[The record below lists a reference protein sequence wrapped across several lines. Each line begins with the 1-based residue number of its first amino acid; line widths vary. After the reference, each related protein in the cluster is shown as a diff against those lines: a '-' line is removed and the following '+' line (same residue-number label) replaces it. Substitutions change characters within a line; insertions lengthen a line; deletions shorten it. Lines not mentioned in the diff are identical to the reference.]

1 MRKNIVVGNW
11 KMNLNKFEAVDLV
24 EAILERL
31 LNKDIHVIL
40 APSFVHLSQLV
51 KMSSYTDNVSVAS
64 QNCSEFE
71 RGAYTGE
78 VSADIIAAY
87 GVQYVILGHSER
99 REMFNE
105 NNILLKGKVDQA
117 LKSNLDVIFCCGET
131 LKQRKDGIH
140 FKCIEAQ
147 INDSLFHLSP
157 QEFSSITIAYEPIWA
172 IGTGMT
178 ASADEAQ
185 QVHKF
190 IRETLKNKFGRD
202 ISQNTSILYGGSCN
216 PNNANLLFAQQDI
229 DGGLIGGASLGADSF
244 LKVINSF

>member
-1 MRKNIVVGNW
+1 
-11 KMNLNKFEAVDLV
+11 MNLDRFEAVDLL
-24 EAILERL
+24 EGILERL
-31 LNKDIHVIL
+31 LKKDIHVIL

-51 KMSSYTDNVSVAS
+51 KMSSDTDNVSVAS

-78 VSADIIAAY
+78 VSADILASY
-87 GVQYVILGHSER
+87 GVKYVILGHSER
-99 REMFNE
+99 REIFNE
-105 NNILLKGKVDQA
+105 NNILLKEKVDQA

-131 LKQRKDGIH
+131 LKQRQDGIH

-157 QEFSSITIAYEPIWA
+157 QEFSGITIAYEPIWA

-190 IRETLKNKFGRD
+190 IRDTLQNKFGRE

-216 PNNANLLFAQQDI
+216 PGNANLLFTQQDI
-229 DGGLIGGASLGADSF
+229 DGGLIGGASLDAYSF
-244 LKVINSF
+244 LRIINSF